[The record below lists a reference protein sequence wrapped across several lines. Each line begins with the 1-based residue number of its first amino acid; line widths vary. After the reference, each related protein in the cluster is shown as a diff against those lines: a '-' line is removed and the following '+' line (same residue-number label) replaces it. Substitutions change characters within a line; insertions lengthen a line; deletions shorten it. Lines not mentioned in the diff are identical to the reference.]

1 MIISQ
6 TEVAIPNAQDVMVS
20 ETALT
25 VELEDGRTVVA
36 PLGWY
41 PRLAHASPEER
52 GRWRLIGAGIG
63 IHWEDLDEDISVEGL
78 ILGRPSGESQK
89 SFQRWLAGRSG
100 MNR

>member
-6 TEVAIPNAQDVMVS
+6 TEVAIPNALNVIVS
-20 ETALT
+20 ENTLT
-25 VELEDGRTVVA
+25 VELEDGRTVAA

-52 GRWRLIGAGIG
+52 VRWRLIGAGMG

-78 ILGRPSGESQK
+78 ILGKPSGESQQ
-89 SFQRWLAGRSG
+89 SFQRWLAGRSAK
-100 MNR
+100 N

>member
-6 TEVAIPNAQDVMVS
+6 TEVAIPNVQNVIVS
-20 ETALT
+20 ENALT
-25 VELEDGRTVVA
+25 VELADGRTVAA

-52 GRWRLIGAGIG
+52 GRWRLIGAGTG

-78 ILGRPSGESQK
+78 ILGKPSGESQK
-89 SFQRWLAGRSG
+89 SFQRWLEVRSG
-100 MNR
+100 KN